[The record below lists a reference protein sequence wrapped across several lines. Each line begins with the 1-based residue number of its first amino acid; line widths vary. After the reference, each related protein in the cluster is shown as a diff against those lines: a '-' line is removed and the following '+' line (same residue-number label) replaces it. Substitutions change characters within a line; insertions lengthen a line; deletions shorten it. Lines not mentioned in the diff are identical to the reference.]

1 MQPFVN
7 AILPQHVSVAN
18 PSSDLV
24 DKFFPE
30 VVIAQGR
37 EEARLP
43 YSGQDELA
51 VLLTRL
57 QSLAIP
63 FVSAGPGWH
72 PAAVFQH
79 LRSQHLVN
87 GPIPTIVWSGTGKP
101 ELGEV

>member
-18 PSSDLV
+18 PPSDLV
-24 DKFFPE
+24 NEFPE
-30 VVIAQGR
+30 LVIAHEW
-37 EEARLP
+37 EEAWLP
-43 YSGQDELA
+43 YSGQGELA

-63 FVSAGPGWH
+63 FVAAGPGWH

-87 GPIPTIVWSGTGKP
+87 GPISTIVWLGPGKT